1 MLEEKIMRT
10 RFTAS
15 VAALAILTL
24 TGMAWANPEMAQQAQ
39 QAAATQAATAPATP
53 PATTPAVEQAPA
65 GHPAMPQ
72 AEPKPSPAAAPA
84 EKMVPISGKVVQTIS
99 SGGYA
104 YALVKQKDGKKIWV
118 AIPEMKVTVGE
129 EVSFE
134 PGMEMTNFQSTTL
147 KRTFDKIIFSSGPT
161 AAKKGKDGKSAKK
174 DDQKSTTR
182 GSAGA
187 VVAVADEKVKVKKA
201 TGANA
206 YTVAEIFKNKDK
218 LKNKK
223 VTVNG
228 KVVKVSSGIMSR
240 NWIHIQDGTG
250 SHQTGDNDL
259 VVTADAIPLVGD
271 VITIKGIMLKDK
283 DFGSGYK
290 YNVMVEKAEV
300 IIQ

>member
-1 MLEEKIMRT
+1 
-10 RFTAS
+10 
-15 VAALAILTL
+15 
-24 TGMAWANPEMAQQAQ
+24 
-39 QAAATQAATAPATP
+39 
-53 PATTPAVEQAPA
+53 
-65 GHPAMPQ
+65 MPQ
-72 AEPKPSPAAAPA
+72 AESKPAPAAAPA

-104 YALVKQKDGKKIWV
+104 YALVKQKNDKKIWV

-147 KRTFDKIIFSSGPT
+147 KRTFDKIIFSNGPT
-161 AAKKGKDGKSAKK
+161 AAKKGKDGKVAKK
-174 DDQKSTTR
+174 EDPKTTK

-223 VTVNG
+223 VTING
-228 KVVKVSSGIMSR
+228 KVVKVSSGIMNR
-240 NWIHIQDGTG
+240 NWIHIQDGSG

-259 VVTADAIPLVGD
+259 VVTSDAIPLVGD
-271 VITIKGIMLKDK
+271 VITVKGIMLKDK

-290 YNVMVEKAEV
+290 YNVMVEKAEI

>member
-1 MLEEKIMRT
+1 M
-10 RFTAS
+10 
-15 VAALAILTL
+15 VAIT
-24 TGMAWANPEMAQQAQ
+24 
-39 QAAATQAATAPATP
+39 
-53 PATTPAVEQAPA
+53 
-65 GHPAMPQ
+65 
-72 AEPKPSPAAAPA
+72 
-84 EKMVPISGKVVQTIS
+84 GKVVQTIS

-104 YALVKQKDGKKIWV
+104 YALVKQKNGNKIWV

-134 PGMEMTNFQSTTL
+134 PGMEMTNFPSTTL

-161 AAKKGKDGKSAKK
+161 AAKKGKDGKAAKK
-174 DDQKSTTR
+174 EATTTR

-187 VVAVADEKVKVKKA
+187 VVAVADEKIKVKKA
-201 TGANA
+201 TGPNA

-223 VTVNG
+223 VTING
-228 KVVKVSSGIMSR
+228 KVVKVSSGIMNR
-240 NWIHIQDGTG
+240 NWIHLQDGSG

-259 VVTADAIPLVGD
+259 VVTGDAIPSVGD
-271 VITIKGIMLKDK
+271 IVTVKGIMLKDK

>member
-1 MLEEKIMRT
+1 MRT

-24 TGMAWANPEMAQQAQ
+24 AGLALANPEMAKQAQ
-39 QAAATQAATAPATP
+39 QAAATPAATAPVTP
-53 PATTPAVEQAPA
+53 PAATPAVEQAPA

-72 AEPKPSPAAAPA
+72 TETKQAPAAAPA

-104 YALVKQKDGKKIWV
+104 YALVKQKNDKKIWV

-161 AAKKGKDGKSAKK
+161 AAKKGKDGKVAKK
-174 DDQKSTTR
+174 EEKKTTR

-240 NWIHIQDGTG
+240 NWIHIQDGSG

-259 VVTADAIPLVGD
+259 VITSDAIPLIGD
-271 VITIKGIMLKDK
+271 VVTVKGIMLKDK

-290 YNVMVEKAEV
+290 YNVMVEKAEI

>member
-1 MLEEKIMRT
+1 M
-10 RFTAS
+10 
-15 VAALAILTL
+15 
-24 TGMAWANPEMAQQAQ
+24 
-39 QAAATQAATAPATP
+39 P
-53 PATTPAVEQAPA
+53 PAQ
-65 GHPAMPQ
+65 
-72 AEPKPSPAAAPA
+72 PAAAPA
-84 EKMVPISGKVVQTIS
+84 AAAKPETKMVGVSGKVVQTIS

-104 YALVKQKDGKKIWV
+104 YVFVKQKNGKKVWV

-129 EVSFE
+129 EASFE

-147 KRTFDKIIFSSGPT
+147 KRTFDKIIFSGGPV
-161 AAKKGKDGKSAKK
+161 AGKKGKTGKDAKK
-174 DDQKSTTR
+174 EQKGTR

-187 VVAVADEKVKVKKA
+187 VVAVADEKIKVKKA

-223 VTVNG
+223 VAINA
-228 KVVKVSSGIMSR
+228 KVVKVSSGIMNR

-250 SHQTGDNDL
+250 GHQTGDNDL
-259 VVTADAIPLVGD
+259 VVTSDAIPSIGDTVTVKGTLVR
-271 VITIKGIMLKDK
+271 DK

-290 YNVMVEKAEV
+290 YAVMVEQAEI

>member
-1 MLEEKIMRT
+1 MRT
-10 RFTAS
+10 LVVSTVTALS
-15 VAALAILTL
+15 IMAVASLAV
-24 TGMAWANPEMAQQAQ
+24 ANPEMAKQAEQ
-39 QAAATQAATAPATP
+39 NAAQPAASAPAAEPAAAT
-53 PATTPAVEQAPA
+53 PA
-65 GHPAMPQ
+65 GHPATPQ
-72 AEPKPSPAAAPA
+72 EQPKPQPAKAP
-84 EKMVPISGKVVQTIS
+84 EKMVPITGKIVQTIS

-104 YALVKQKDGKKIWV
+104 YVFVKQKNGKKIWV

-134 PGMEMTNFQSTTL
+134 PGMEMNNFQSTTL
-147 KRTFDKIIFSSGPT
+147 KRTFDKIIFSGGPV
-161 AAKKGKDGKSAKK
+161 AAKKGKEAKK
-174 DDQKSTTR
+174 EPKGTR

-187 VVAVADEKVKVKKA
+187 VVAVADEKIKVKKA
-201 TGANA
+201 TGASA

-223 VTVNG
+223 VTING

-250 SHQTGDNDL
+250 GHQTGDNDL
-259 VVTADAIPLVGD
+259 VITSDAIPMIGD
-271 VITIKGIMLKDK
+271 VVTVKGTLVRDK

-290 YNVMVEKAEV
+290 YAVMVEKAEI